1 MRYFLQLLVFGA
13 AVIMFGCT
21 RQSDKYISGLEMLEG
36 GKVFAVP
43 SGTAADQFVLKRFP
57 DAKFEYYN
65 TPVDCA
71 LAVQKGKADA
81 AVYDKPV
88 LLNIAAKNT
97 DLTVI
102 EEVIATDQYGYAV
115 QKDNTALK
123 KVIDEVLAE
132 IKANGTYDDMMKRWF
147 PERGNPAPMPEI
159 KSDSTGGV
167 LRLATSTGVEPMSFV
182 NADRKI
188 VGFDIEF
195 ASYIAQ
201 KLGKRLEVID
211 FEFGAM
217 LPALIAGKVDMIGA
231 GLSITEERAKQVLF
245 SECYFPGG
253 LSALVK
259 KDVSQK
265 NEDKAQRL
273 SSVEDLKDKRIGV
286 LLGSVQDMYV
296 HKNFTD
302 AEVRQYQNI
311 TDMLLALNGE
321 KVDAIFLDETSF
333 TEASSEYKD
342 FGVLASHVFDS
353 DIAAGFNQESD
364 ELREKFNSF
373 LKEIRADGTYED
385 MLDRYVNK
393 GNYQMPEI
401 KSSNSNG
408 TLKVGVMSDSG
419 LPFTG
424 VKDGELIGFDIEL
437 AKRFAA
443 YAGLEFKPLD
453 IQFPSMIASVVTN
466 KIDIILCCI
475 MITEEREK
483 QIDFSDPYYNAGT
496 SAVVKKKFLA
506 GPSDQKNEKKDYLS
520 GSKVGVFSGSVQ
532 DQYMLKNYPSSEV
545 FIFDNSTDIVLSL
558 KTNKV
563 DALLVPGYLAGIYE
577 KHNPDLTVV
586 ETDVNS
592 MSLGVGFR
600 KDNPALRDEFNSFL
614 QSIKDDGTYDEMS
627 KRWFKGDAENVVM
640 PPFNNPV
647 SDKILKVAVS
657 VEHFPFVSIKDGD
670 FYGFDIEM
678 IRRFAER
685 ANYKL
690 EMIEMNLP
698 ALINSLV
705 AKKADMISTGICITE
720 ERKKQIDFS
729 DPYHFAGSS
738 VIIRRG
744 DIEQGTGLN
753 MSKVEDID
761 GKRVGVFSGTV
772 HDKFVSTNYPNSKIL
787 LYDNTADMMI
797 SLKTGK
803 IDAIMI
809 ATATADLLL
818 KHNDD
823 LVILNRE
830 LFPMPLGVGFRK
842 ESGELRKQFNQFLS
856 DIRSNGTYD
865 EMAKRWFIDDAEK
878 AVMPPFKNPVSDKKL
893 TVAVSIE
900 DLPYVAYMNGEYVGF
915 DIEMIQKF
923 AEWGNFNLKII
934 EIDFP
939 GLINALV
946 AKKVDMITDGI
957 AISEERQKQI
967 DFSDAY
973 SNLNSAVMIKKSDMA
988 GYVAEDEKP
997 VKKTFFKL
1005 VSESFHNNI
1014 ILEKRY
1020 LLILNG
1026 LKVTIIISI
1035 LAALL
1040 GTVIGGLICWMRM
1053 AKNKLLSYTASLL
1066 INLVRGTPVL
1076 VLLMIIFYVI
1086 FASVNINPVI
1096 VAVIAFGINFGA
1108 YVSEMF
1114 RTSIE
1119 GVDRGQ
1125 QEAGIAS
1132 GFSKVQTFV
1141 NIIMPQALRQVL
1153 PVYKGE
1159 FISLLKATS
1168 IVGYIAVQDLT
1179 KASDIIRSRTF
1190 DAFFPLIMAAV
1201 LYILIAWLLT
1211 TVLDRVE
1218 ISVDPKRKRQKRI
1231 EEVNL

>member
-1 MRYFLQLLVFGA
+1 MRHFLQLLVFGA
-13 AVIMFGCT
+13 SVIMFGCT
-21 RQSDKYISGLEMLEG
+21 KQSDKYISGLEMLEG

-65 TPVDCA
+65 TPIDCA

-88 LLNIAAKNT
+88 LLNIAAKNQ

-115 QKDNTALK
+115 QKENTALK

-132 IKANGTYDDMMKRWF
+132 IKGNGTYDEMMKRWF
-147 PERGNPAPMPEI
+147 PKIGNPAPMPAI
-159 KSDSTGGV
+159 KFDSTGGV

-201 KLGKRLEVID
+201 KLGKRLKVID

-259 KDVSQK
+259 KDISPK
-265 NEDKAQRL
+265 KEDKTQKL
-273 SSVEDLKDKRIGV
+273 NSIEDLKDKRIGV

-296 HKNFTD
+296 HKNFPD
-302 AEVRQYQNI
+302 AEIRQYQNI
-311 TDMLLALNGE
+311 TDMLLALDGE

-333 TEASSEYKD
+333 TEASGEYKD
-342 FGVLASHVFDS
+342 FGILTKHIFDS
-353 DIAAGFNQESD
+353 DIAAGFNQDSD

-373 LKEIRADGTYED
+373 LKEIRSDGTYDD
-385 MLDRYVNK
+385 MIDRYVNK

-401 KSSNSNG
+401 KSSNLNG
-408 TLKVGVMSDSG
+408 ALKVGVMSDSG
-419 LPFTG
+419 FPFTSLSN
-424 VKDGELIGFDIEL
+424 GELVGFDIEL

-443 YAGLEFKPLD
+443 YTGMDFTPLD
-453 IQFPSMIASVVTN
+453 IQFPSMIASVVTK

-475 MITEEREK
+475 MITEERKK
-483 QIDFSDPYYNAGT
+483 QIDFSDPYYNSGT
-496 SAVVKKKFLA
+496 SAIVKKKFLA
-506 GPSDQKNEKKDYLS
+506 EPSEGK
-520 GSKVGVFSGSVQ
+520 
-532 DQYMLKNYPSSEV
+532 
-545 FIFDNSTDIVLSL
+545 
-558 KTNKV
+558 
-563 DALLVPGYLAGIYE
+563 
-577 KHNPDLTVV
+577 
-586 ETDVNS
+586 
-592 MSLGVGFR
+592 
-600 KDNPALRDEFNSFL
+600 
-614 QSIKDDGTYDEMS
+614 
-627 KRWFKGDAENVVM
+627 
-640 PPFNNPV
+640 
-647 SDKILKVAVS
+647 
-657 VEHFPFVSIKDGD
+657 
-670 FYGFDIEM
+670 
-678 IRRFAER
+678 
-685 ANYKL
+685 
-690 EMIEMNLP
+690 
-698 ALINSLV
+698 
-705 AKKADMISTGICITE
+705 
-720 ERKKQIDFS
+720 
-729 DPYHFAGSS
+729 
-738 VIIRRG
+738 
-744 DIEQGTGLN
+744 
-753 MSKVEDID
+753 MSKVEDIN

-772 HDKFVSTNYPNSKIL
+772 HDKYVSTNYPNSKVF
-787 LYDNTADMMI
+787 LYDNTADMML

-809 ATATADLLL
+809 ATTTADLLL

-823 LVILNRE
+823 LVILNRDV
-830 LFPMPLGVGFRK
+830 FSMPLGVGFRK
-842 ESGELRKQFNQFLS
+842 ESGELRKQFNEFLS
-856 DIRSNGTYD
+856 DIRKNGTYD
-865 EMAKRWFIDDAEK
+865 EMCKRWFINDAEE
-878 AVMPPFKNPVSDKKL
+878 AVMPLFKNPVSEKKL

-923 AEWGNFNLKII
+923 AEWGNYNLKVI

-946 AKKVDMITDGI
+946 ARKVDMITDGI

-973 SNLNSAVMIKKSDMA
+973 SDLPSAVMIKKSDLA
-988 GYVAEDEKP
+988 GFIAKTEKP
-997 VKKTFFKL
+997 VKKSFFKS

-1020 LLILNG
+1020 LLILDG

-1035 LAALL
+1035 LAALF

-1053 AKNKLLSYTASLL
+1053 SKNKLVSMIASLL

-1096 VAVIAFGINFGA
+1096 VAVIAFGVNFGA

-1132 GFSKVQTFV
+1132 GFTKVQTFV
-1141 NIIMPQALRQVL
+1141 NIIMPQALRHVL

-1190 DAFFPLIMAAV
+1190 DAFFPLLMAAV

-1211 TVLDRVE
+1211 SLLNRVE
-1218 ISVDPKRKRQKRI
+1218 ISVDPKRKRLKRI

>member
-1 MRYFLQLLVFGA
+1 MRHFLQLLIFGA
-13 AVIMFGCT
+13 VVIMLGCSK
-21 RQSDKYISGLEMLEG
+21 QSDKYISGLEMLEG
-36 GKVFAVP
+36 EKVFAVP
-43 SGTAADQFVLKRFP
+43 TGTAADLFVLKRFP

-65 TPVDCA
+65 TPIDCA

-88 LLNIAAKNT
+88 LLNIAAKNQ

-115 QKDNTALK
+115 QIDNAELK
-123 KVIDEVLAE
+123 NTIDNVLAE
-132 IKANGTYDDMMKRWF
+132 IKANGVYDDMMKRWF
-147 PERGNPAPMPEI
+147 PKIGNPAPMPDV
-159 KSDSTGGV
+159 KFDSTGGI

-259 KDVSQK
+259 KEIKKDK
-265 NEDKAQRL
+265 NDQDIKL
-273 SSVEDLKDKRIGV
+273 TSVEDLKTKRIGV

-296 HKNFTD
+296 HEAFPD
-302 AEVRQYQNI
+302 AEIFQYQSI
-311 TDMLLALNGE
+311 SDQIIAVSSD
-321 KVDAIFLDETSF
+321 KVDAIFGDGISFGEVVKTNDEL
-333 TEASSEYKD
+333 AILQNDIISSE
-342 FGVLASHVFDS
+342 
-353 DIAAGFNQESD
+353 IAAGFNMDNDQ
-364 ELREKFNSF
+364 LREQFNAF
-373 LKEIRADGTYED
+373 LKEI
-385 MLDRYVNK
+385 K
-393 GNYQMPEI
+393 GNGIYDDMVERWVDKGIWDMPEI
-401 KSSNSNG
+401 KSSEKNG
-408 TLKVGVMSDSG
+408 ELKVGVLSDSG
-419 LPFTG
+419 MPFTG
-424 VKDGELIGFDIEL
+424 LSNGEIIGFDIEL
-437 AKRFAA
+437 AQRFAA
-443 YAGLEFKPLD
+443 YCGKKYVPLD
-453 IQFPSMIASVVTN
+453 IQFPSMIASVVTK

-475 MITEEREK
+475 MITEERKK
-483 QIDFSDPYYNAGT
+483 QIDFSDPYYNSGT
-496 SAVVKKKFLA
+496 SAIVKKQFLA
-506 GPSDQKNEKKDYLS
+506 EQ
-520 GSKVGVFSGSVQ
+520 
-532 DQYMLKNYPSSEV
+532 
-545 FIFDNSTDIVLSL
+545 
-558 KTNKV
+558 
-563 DALLVPGYLAGIYE
+563 
-577 KHNPDLTVV
+577 
-586 ETDVNS
+586 
-592 MSLGVGFR
+592 
-600 KDNPALRDEFNSFL
+600 
-614 QSIKDDGTYDEMS
+614 
-627 KRWFKGDAENVVM
+627 
-640 PPFNNPV
+640 
-647 SDKILKVAVS
+647 
-657 VEHFPFVSIKDGD
+657 
-670 FYGFDIEM
+670 
-678 IRRFAER
+678 
-685 ANYKL
+685 
-690 EMIEMNLP
+690 
-698 ALINSLV
+698 
-705 AKKADMISTGICITE
+705 TE
-720 ERKKQIDFS
+720 GK
-729 DPYHFAGSS
+729 
-738 VIIRRG
+738 
-744 DIEQGTGLN
+744 

-772 HDKFVSTNYPNSKIL
+772 HDKYVSTNFPNSKIF
-787 LYDNTADMMI
+787 LYDNSADMML

-809 ATATADLLL
+809 ATTTADLLL

-823 LVILNRE
+823 LAILNRE
-830 LFPMPLGVGFRK
+830 LYPMPLGVGFRK
-842 ESGELRKQFNQFLS
+842 ESGELRKQFNEFLS
-856 DIRSNGTYD
+856 QIRSNGTYD
-865 EMAKRWFIDDAEK
+865 EMFKRWFIEDAEE
-878 AVMPPFKNPVSDKKL
+878 AVMPAFKNPDSGNKL
-893 TVAVSIE
+893 TVAVSIA

-923 AEWGNFNLKII
+923 AEWENYNLEII
-934 EIDFP
+934 EINFA

-946 AKKVDMITDGI
+946 ARKVDMITDGI

-967 DFSDAY
+967 DFSDTY
-973 SNLNSAVMIKKSDMA
+973 SNLNSAVMINKRDLA
-988 GYVAEDEKP
+988 GFIAKTEKP
-997 VKKTFFKL
+997 VNKSFLKS

-1020 LLILNG
+1020 LLILDG

-1035 LAALL
+1035 LAALF

-1053 AKNKLLSYTASLL
+1053 AKNKILSYTASLL

-1086 FASVNINPVI
+1086 FASVNINPII
-1096 VAVIAFGINFGA
+1096 VAIIAFGVNFGA

-1132 GFSKVQTFV
+1132 GFTKVQTFV
-1141 NIIMPQALRQVL
+1141 NIIMPQALRHVL

-1211 TVLDRVE
+1211 MILDRIE
-1218 ISVDPKRKRQKRI
+1218 ISVDPKRKRLKRI